1 MEQKRGFKMAK
12 VFMGLVGTALLAIG
26 GIGFFY
32 PFAGMLDLT
41 VTHNIMHLLTGM
53 IAILVSSSEKYS
65 ALYAR
70 VFGFVYLAL
79 AVVGL
84 FTHNFL
90 GLLMLDMD
98 DTIIHFV
105 FAILALYIGF
115 RTPITQSQKNAV
127 TKVN

>member
-41 VTHNIMHLLTGM
+41 ATHNIMHLLTGM